1 MRNMELIEEI
11 LEILNRTKDREN
23 FLSPAEFQ
31 IKTLIEKER
40 PYLKSNN
47 HYPQQDVGIDY

>member
-1 MRNMELIEEI
+1 MELIEEI